1 MANLRIALAADHR
14 GFSLKERVKKFLEK
28 EGYKVLDFGTYNKKR
43 CDYPDYGLKAAR
55 AIQKRRAQRGVFF
68 CGSGIGMSIVANK
81 VKGIRAGLCM
91 NPDMARLA
99 RRDTNT
105 NVLVF
110 AADFVSFKRAVP
122 ILRVWLKERFA
133 RGRYL
138 KRLRKIPNA

>member
-14 GFSLKERVKKFLEK
+14 GFSLKEKVKKFLEK
-28 EGYKVLDFGTYNKKR
+28 EGYKVLDFGTYNEKR

-55 AIQKRRAQRGVFF
+55 AIQKRKAHRGVFI
-68 CGSGIGMSIVANK
+68 CGSGIGMSIAANK
-81 VKGIRAGLCM
+81 VKGIRAGLCLY
-91 NPDMARLA
+91 PEMAQRA

-105 NVLVF
+105 NVLVL
-110 AADFVSFKRAVP
+110 AADFTPFKKAVP
-122 ILRVWLKERFA
+122 ILKLWLRERFA